1 MANSMTGLSIAL
13 GTSGVALVGY
23 IGGFLALTSNLWAI
37 VFMAQAVIYGVVFV
51 SLGKTELDANN
62 QALV

>member
-1 MANSMTGLSIAL
+1 MTGLSIAL

-23 IGGFLALTSNLWAI
+23 LGAFLALTSNLWI
-37 VFMAQAVIYGVVFV
+37 FVFMTQAVIYGVVFA
-51 SLGKTELDANN
+51 SLGKTESDANN

>member
-1 MANSMTGLSIAL
+1 MTGLSIAL
-13 GTSGVALVGY
+13 GTSGVALIVY

-37 VFMAQAVIYGVVFV
+37 VFLAQAVIYGVVFV